1 MTSDQ
6 TTPGPKAGSEFP
18 RRSGWDGG
26 SGASW
31 YSGLE
36 EDMIAILVT
45 QVLGQARPLNCGKG
59 R

>member
-1 MTSDQ
+1 MMPTDR
-6 TTPGPKAGSEFP
+6 GE
-18 RRSGWDGG
+18 GG

-45 QVLGQARPLNCGKG
+45 QVLGQARPLNRGKG